1 MNSIMDTKLTLTV
14 NKDIV
19 ESAKEIARESGR
31 SLSDLVEHYLRS
43 MVLIHKSKG
52 KHYPLSGESNELNAA
67 DSESLNYSSRLLSLR
82 GSMRDDGGDYKE
94 ELGKIRSKK
103 YLK

>member
-1 MNSIMDTKLTLTV
+1 MDTKLTLTV

-43 MVLIHKSKG
+43 VVLIHQSKG
-52 KHYPLSGESNELNAA
+52 KQYPVPDESNELNAA
-67 DSESLNYSSRLLSLR
+67 DSGSSSYSSRLLSLR